1 MAALK
6 NRLLAHFSPPENH
19 QTPFIRRVGCSKEND
34 LMTHME
40 NESLGKFD
48 GLLEEL
54 GGGKQVSTWERMRH
68 SPGAMIGLALIVLL
82 LLMALM
88 ADKIAPQ
95 GIDDQSLLMALQPPS
110 REFPLGTD
118 EFGRDIL
125 SRIIYGSR
133 VSLQVGITT
142 TAVAAFLGIT
152 LGALAGYYGGWLD
165 YVIQALVD
173 ISWAFPTVLMA
184 IFLVAVL
191 GHGLTNLMIA
201 VGVVYWGA
209 FARVV
214 RGQVLSMREW
224 EFVLAARAAGAND
237 IHILLQHILPNIIS
251 PVIVMGTLLMGDAI
265 LIESTLSFLG
275 LGAQPPTP
283 SWGSILASGRA
294 YLSIAPWVTTFPG
307 IAIMLTVLGFNL
319 LGDGLRDAL
328 DPRLKNV

>member
-1 MAALK
+1 
-6 NRLLAHFSPPENH
+6 
-19 QTPFIRRVGCSKEND
+19 
-34 LMTHME
+34 MTQME
-40 NESLGKFD
+40 NESINKFD
-48 GLLEEL
+48 DLLEDL

-68 SPGAMIGLALIVLL
+68 SPGAMIGLALVVLL
-82 LLMALM
+82 LLMALT
-88 ADKIAPQ
+88 ANKIASQ
-95 GIDDQSLLMALQPPS
+95 GMDDQSLLMALQPPS

-133 VSLQVGITT
+133 VSLKVGITT

-251 PVIVMGTLLMGDAI
+251 PVIVMGTLLMGEAI

-275 LGAQPPTP
+275 MGAQPPTP
-283 SWGSILASGRA
+283 SWGSILSSGRA
-294 YLSIAPWVTTFPG
+294 YLRLAPWVTTFPG

-328 DPRLKNV
+328 DPRLKNI